1 MQFVLPLSVA
11 LPDPEATTRLG
22 QRIAPLLAP
31 GDTLLLSGAIGA
43 GKTHFARALIQARLA
58 ASGRAEDVPSP
69 TFTLVQVYDTD
80 GAEIW
85 HADLYRL
92 GHPDE
97 LCELGLD
104 EAFETAICLIE
115 WPDRLAGLAPAD
127 ALWLSF
133 APSAEGEG
141 RIVTLEGDA
150 TRWSKLAPAF
160 QGARA

>member
-1 MQFVLPLSVA
+1 MTQVHTPLF
-11 LPDPEATTRLG
+11 LPDPEATDTLARS
-22 QRIAPLLAP
+22 LAP
-31 GDTLLLSGAIGA
+31 CLGVGDVLLLDGQIGA
-43 GKTHFARALIQARLA
+43 GKTHFARALI
-58 ASGRAEDVPSP
+58 RALLDRDEDVPSP
-69 TFTLVQVYDTD
+69 TFTLIQTYDAP
-80 GAEIW
+80 GFEIW

-133 APSAEGEG
+133 APSTDGEG
-141 RIVTLEGDA
+141 RIVTLKGDA
-150 TRWSKLAPAF
+150 ARWSKLAPAF